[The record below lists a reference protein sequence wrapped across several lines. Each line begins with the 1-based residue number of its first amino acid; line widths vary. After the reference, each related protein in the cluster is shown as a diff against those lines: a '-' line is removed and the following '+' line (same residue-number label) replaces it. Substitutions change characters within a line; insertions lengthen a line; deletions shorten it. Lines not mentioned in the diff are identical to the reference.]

1 MRYLKLRKTLRKPHF
16 GKQVRR
22 KRISIAKLRESRKVA
37 PFIQDEEEG
46 GEGDEIQEAE
56 DEPVVNRYS
65 MPTTICVVM
74 LPDVIAKESQFL
86 DMKWDKYHTSLVGG
100 KRSLAE
106 SRLILRS
113 FVKFLIRLY
122 MMSLTTMSYNPIP
135 STYQFLLRFMR
146 DPILIDHFISLAD
159 GYPYRPETLK
169 SHLLHLQSGMK
180 WLEQTTDDGRQED
193 IIDGASKLRTV
204 ISHVMK
210 GIKKVIATETRTR
223 DMSEAT
229 AVRQGHWPPGGLLQL
244 QRAVDEQILIT
255 TNMFAGTR
263 PVLVTDDLLSNFM
276 SLLFA
281 TLYTTAPQGRVKAI
295 EELQMHHLV
304 EIEADGFALV
314 TDFKTAESQQHQA
327 VIFSIKARTLLRIY
341 LNKIRPILQPRN
353 YEPRLNDPLFITIQF
368 RPMENAGRLISRFFE
383 KQVSIHI
390 TSTDV
395 RGIVESHLADSP
407 DATDAQR
414 AATHFIVGHS
424 ALTAS
429 KSYIR
434 KNMRKNILLAAVG
447 FGMEETDVA
456 LIANPLPL
464 QHASSIDWGREHPDY
479 GSRIGKRARW
489 TMDELNYISVLADE
503 IMEGNG
509 GNPTQTLMADV
520 LKEIKRREECHALFH
535 PMHILNSSR
544 LRGSGFMKRF
554 TK

>member
-1 MRYLKLRKTLRKPHF
+1 MRHLRIRKTLRKHHF
-16 GKQVRR
+16 GKKVRQ
-22 KRISIAKLRESRKVA
+22 KRILIAKLRKTRKVA
-37 PFIQDEEEG
+37 PFIQDEEEE
-46 GEGDEIQEAE
+46 GEGDEIQQIQ
-56 DEPVVNRYS
+56 DEPVNDTYS

-86 DMKWDKYHTSLVGG
+86 EMKWDKYHTSLVGG
-100 KRSLAE
+100 KRSLSE
-106 SRLILRS
+106 SRVILRS

-122 MMSLTTMSYNPIP
+122 MMSLTSMSYNPIP
-135 STYQFLLRFMR
+135 STYQFLLRFMQE
-146 DPILIDHFISLAD
+146 PIFIDHFIALAD
-159 GYPYRPETLK
+159 AYPYRPETLK

-180 WLEQTTDDGRQED
+180 WLEQTTEDGKKLEV
-193 IIDGASKLRTV
+193 IDGANKLRTV

-210 GIKKVIATETRTR
+210 GIKKVIATEARTK
-223 DMSEAT
+223 DMSEAA
-229 AVRQGHWPPGGLLQL
+229 AVRQGHWPPGGLPQL
-244 QRAVDEQILIT
+244 QRAVEEQILIV

-263 PVLVTDDLLSNFM
+263 PVLVTDDLLSNFL
-276 SLLFA
+276 SLMLA

-327 VIFSIKARTLLRIY
+327 VIFSFKARTLLRIY
-341 LNKIRPILQPRN
+341 LNKIRPVLQPRN
-353 YEPRLNDPLFITIQF
+353 YEPRLNDPLFVNIQF
-368 RPMENAGRLISRFFE
+368 RPMENASRLISRFFE
-383 KQVSIHI
+383 KQISIHI
-390 TSTDV
+390 TSTDI

-414 AATHFIVGHS
+414 NATHFIVGHS

-434 KNMRKNILLAAVG
+434 KNIRKNILLAAVG
-447 FGMEETDVA
+447 FGMEETDLA

-464 QHASSIDWGREHPDY
+464 QHLPSIDWGTEHPDY

-489 TMDELNYISVLADE
+489 TMEELNYISVLADE
-503 IMEGNG
+503 IIEGNG

-520 LKEIKRREECHALFH
+520 LKEIKRRDECHAIFH
-535 PMHILNSSR
+535 PMHTLNSSR

-554 TK
+554 LK